1 MHTVKTSKPICRIF
15 VRNKSDKVCWG
26 VSMIPGTG
34 PSLTMLKLHPAQ
46 LLKGTIYICVGQ
58 IFSIPL
64 WDTLTSLLRTLGYQL
79 VNQMSNSTSSIKV
92 STLRV
97 QNQNYLPLIS
107 YTHSGESRD
116 KKGELEPTSGSMTC
130 AIPFV

>member
-1 MHTVKTSKPICRIF
+1 MHIVKISKPICRIF

-34 PSLTMLKLHPAQ
+34 LSLTMLRLHPAQ
-46 LLKGTIYICVGQ
+46 LLKGTICICVGQ

-64 WDTLTSLLRTLGYQL
+64 WHTHISLLRTLGYQL
-79 VNQMSNSTSSIKV
+79 VNQMSNSRSFVKV

-97 QNQNYLPLIS
+97 QNQNHLPLIS
-107 YTHSGESRD
+107 YTHSGESKDEKDGLR
-116 KKGELEPTSGSMTC
+116 PTSGSMTC
-130 AIPFV
+130 AIPFI